1 MSEKTVLAGP
11 ASPGEAGVALPRTP
25 LLSSIARPSD
35 LDRLTSEDL
44 VALAGEIRR
53 YLVATVARTGGHLG
67 PNLGV
72 VELTLALHRTFRSPR
87 DTIVFD
93 TGHQAY
99 VHKLLT
105 GRQDFTHLR
114 ERGGLS
120 GYPARSESVHDV
132 VENSHASTS
141 LSWADGIA
149 RANLLQGHEDRHV
162 VAVIGDGALT
172 GGMAWEALDN
182 IADSSDKHL
191 VIVVNDNG
199 RSYAPTIGGLAHHL
213 DALRTNPGYERML
226 AGVKRILLTQGAPGR
241 AAFDA
246 LHGLKRGLKDVLV
259 PSAFFEDL
267 GIKYTGPVD
276 GHDETALEFALT
288 RAREY
293 ADPVIVHVIT
303 QKGRG
308 YTPAEKDVADRF
320 HAVGR
325 IHPETGLPIV
335 PSRFGWTSVFAEEV
349 LALARGDQR
358 IVAVTAA
365 MQQPVGL
372 QPMADAFPERVID
385 VGIAEQHALTV
396 SAGMAFAGLHPV
408 VALYATFLNRAFDQ
422 VLMDVGLHRAGVTIV
437 LDRAGLTGT
446 DGASH
451 NGMWDMALLAHVP
464 GLRLAAPRDEATLR
478 EDLRTAVATP
488 DAPTVVRY
496 PKGALPERAPAG
508 RILGP
513 PDDPFEAVDVL
524 AEPDDGAPAGGP
536 RQGLLLVA
544 VGAMTPAV
552 LAAGRELAAGG
563 CAVTVMAPRWVVPV
577 PRTLVE
583 AARSFAGVVVVE
595 DGLVDGGVGSRL
607 RDAIEDEAAAGAGRG
622 PLVARVGVP
631 RRFLGTATREQ
642 LLADFGMDSAGIA
655 ATARHLLGAL
665 RLAPDPSAAVG
676 RLSYCRDRPR
686 LREDAKTWAQ
696 AGNAHARTV
705 EAPDNETGL

>member
-1 MSEKTVLAGP
+1 MSERTRTLVEHRDDPGAAPAAPEPPGVAGGPGRAAPEPP
-11 ASPGEAGVALPRTP
+11 ATSEPPAPGTPPDPATSGEAAPELPATP
-25 LLSSIARPSD
+25 LLSTIRRPAD
-35 LDRLTSEDL
+35 LSRLTSEDL
-44 VALAGEIRR
+44 VALAAEIRR
-53 YLVATVARTGGHLG
+53 YLVAAVSRTGGHLG

-72 VELTLALHRTFRSPR
+72 VELTIALHRVFRSPR
-87 DTIVFD
+87 DAIVFD

-105 GRQDFTHLR
+105 GRQDFLRLR
-114 ERGGLS
+114 ERGGVS

-132 VENSHASTS
+132 VENSHASTA

-149 RANLLQGHEDRHV
+149 RANRLQGRADRHV

-182 IADSSDKHL
+182 IADSDDKHL

-226 AGVKRILLTQGAPGR
+226 STVKRGLLSQGAPGR

-308 YTPAEKDVADRF
+308 YTPAENNVADRF

-325 IHPETGLPIV
+325 IHPETGLPVV
-335 PSRFGWTSVFAEEV
+335 PERFGWTAVFAEEIV
-349 LALARGDQR
+349 SLARADER
-358 IVAVTAA
+358 IVAITAA

-372 QPMADAFPERVID
+372 QPLADAMPERVVD
-385 VGIAEQHALTV
+385 VGIAEQHALTAA
-396 SAGMAFAGLHPV
+396 AGMAYAGLHPV

-422 VLMDVGLHRAGVTIV
+422 VLMDVGLHGAGVTIV

-451 NGMWDMALLAHVP
+451 NGMWDMALFSLVP
-464 GLRLAAPRDEATLR
+464 GLRLAAPRDERTLR
-478 EDLRTAVATP
+478 EALRIAVGV
-488 DAPTVVRY
+488 DDGPTIVRY
-496 PKGALPERAPAG
+496 PKGALPAPLPAVRTVG
-508 RILGP
+508 DDDEGP
-513 PDDPFEAVDVL
+513 FGAVDIL
-524 AEPDDGAPAGGP
+524 LEAAGEGAGGP
-536 RQGLLLVA
+536 LLLVG
-544 VGAMTPAV
+544 VGAMVPAT
-552 LAAGRELAAGG
+552 LEAGRALVARGEAI
-563 CAVTVMAPRWVVPV
+563 TVACPRWVVPV
-577 PRTLVE
+577 PRALVGLAA
-583 AARSFAGVVVVE
+583 AARGVVVVE
-595 DGLVDGGVGSRL
+595 DGLVEGGVGSRL
-607 RDAIEDEAAAGAGRG
+607 RDALEDGAAGGGAR
-622 PLVARVGVP
+622 PVVARVGVP
-631 RRFLGTATREQ
+631 RRFVDTADRPQ
-642 LLADFGMDSAGIA
+642 LLADFGMDAAGIER
-655 ATARHLLGAL
+655 TALGL
-665 RLAPDPSAAVG
+665 G
-676 RLSYCRDRPR
+676 RRS
-686 LREDAKTWAQ
+686 
-696 AGNAHARTV
+696 
-705 EAPDNETGL
+705 

>member
-1 MSEKTVLAGP
+1 MSERTRTLVEHRDDPGAAPAAPEPPGGAGGPGRAEPEPPATSEPPAPGTPP
-11 ASPGEAGVALPRTP
+11 ASGAPGEAAPELPATP
-25 LLSSIARPSD
+25 LLSTIRRPAD
-35 LDRLTSEDL
+35 LSRLTSEDL
-44 VALAGEIRR
+44 VALAAEIRR
-53 YLVATVARTGGHLG
+53 YLVAAVSRTGGHLG

-72 VELTLALHRTFRSPR
+72 VELTIALHRVFRSPR
-87 DTIVFD
+87 DAIVFD

-105 GRQDFTHLR
+105 GRQDFLRLR
-114 ERGGLS
+114 ERGGVS

-132 VENSHASTS
+132 VENSHASTA

-149 RANLLQGHEDRHV
+149 RANRLQGRADRHV
-162 VAVIGDGALT
+162 VAVIGDGAMT

-182 IADSSDKHL
+182 IADSDDKHL

-226 AGVKRILLTQGAPGR
+226 STVKRGLLSQGAPGR

-308 YTPAEKDVADRF
+308 YTPAENHVADRF

-325 IHPETGLPIV
+325 IHPETGLPVV
-335 PSRFGWTSVFAEEV
+335 PERFGWTAVFAEEIV
-349 LALARGDQR
+349 SLARADER
-358 IVAVTAA
+358 IVAITAA

-372 QPMADAFPERVID
+372 QPLADAMPERVID
-385 VGIAEQHALTV
+385 VGIAEQHALTAA
-396 SAGMAFAGLHPV
+396 AGMAYAGLHPV

-422 VLMDVGLHRAGVTIV
+422 VLMDVGLHGAGVTIV

-451 NGMWDMALLAHVP
+451 NGMWDMALFCLVP
-464 GLRLAAPRDEATLR
+464 GLRLAAPRDERTLR
-478 EDLRTAVATP
+478 EALRTAVGV
-488 DAPTVVRY
+488 DDGPTIVRY
-496 PKGALPERAPAG
+496 PKGALPAPLPAVRTVG
-508 RILGP
+508 DDDEGP
-513 PDDPFEAVDVL
+513 FGAVDIL
-524 AEPDDGAPAGGP
+524 LEAAGEGAGGP
-536 RQGLLLVA
+536 LLLVG
-544 VGAMTPAV
+544 VGAMVPAT
-552 LAAGRELAAGG
+552 LEAGRALVARGE
-563 CAVTVMAPRWVVPV
+563 AVTVACPRWVVPV
-577 PRTLVE
+577 PRALVGLAA
-583 AARSFAGVVVVE
+583 AARGVVVVE
-595 DGLVDGGVGSRL
+595 DGLVEGGVGSRL
-607 RDAIEDEAAAGAGRG
+607 RDALEDGAAHGGAR
-622 PLVARVGVP
+622 PVVARVGVP
-631 RRFLGTATREQ
+631 RRFVATASRPQ
-642 LLADFGMDSAGIA
+642 LLADFGMDAAGIER
-655 ATARHLLGAL
+655 TALGL
-665 RLAPDPSAAVG
+665 G
-676 RLSYCRDRPR
+676 RRS
-686 LREDAKTWAQ
+686 
-696 AGNAHARTV
+696 
-705 EAPDNETGL
+705 

>member
-1 MSEKTVLAGP
+1 MSERTPTLVEHRDDPGGAPAREPGGP
-11 ASPGEAGVALPRTP
+11 GAQTPELPATP
-25 LLSSIARPSD
+25 LLSAMRRPAD
-35 LDRLTSEDL
+35 LGRLTSEDL
-44 VALAGEIRR
+44 VALAAEIRR
-53 YLVATVARTGGHLG
+53 YLVAAVSRTGGHLG

-72 VELTLALHRTFRSPR
+72 VELTIALHRVFRSPR
-87 DTIVFD
+87 DAIVFD

-105 GRQDFTHLR
+105 GRQDFGRLR
-114 ERGGLS
+114 ERGGVS

-132 VENSHASTS
+132 VENSHASTA

-149 RANLLQGHEDRHV
+149 RANRLQGRADRHV

-182 IADSSDKHL
+182 IADSDDKHL

-226 AGVKRILLTQGAPGR
+226 STVKRGLLSQGAPGR

-308 YTPAEKDVADRF
+308 YTPAENHVADRF

-325 IHPETGLPIV
+325 IHPETGLPVV
-335 PSRFGWTSVFAEEV
+335 PERFGWTAVFAEEIV
-349 LALARGDQR
+349 SLARADER
-358 IVAVTAA
+358 IVAITAA

-372 QPMADAFPERVID
+372 QPLADAMPERVID
-385 VGIAEQHALTV
+385 VGIAEQHALT
-396 SAGMAFAGLHPV
+396 SAAGMAYAGLHPV

-422 VLMDVGLHRAGVTIV
+422 VLMDVGLHGAGVTIV

-451 NGMWDMALLAHVP
+451 NGMWDMALFSLVP
-464 GLRLAAPRDEATLR
+464 GLRLAAPRDERTLR
-478 EDLRTAVATP
+478 EALRTAVGV
-488 DAPTVVRY
+488 DDGPTIVRY
-496 PKGALPERAPAG
+496 PKGALPAPLPAVRTVG
-508 RILGP
+508 DDDEGP
-513 PDDPFEAVDVL
+513 FGAVDIL
-524 AEPDDGAPAGGP
+524 LEAAGEGAGGP
-536 RQGLLLVA
+536 LLLVG
-544 VGAMTPAV
+544 VGAMVPAT
-552 LAAGRELAAGG
+552 LEAGRALVARGE
-563 CAVTVMAPRWVVPV
+563 AVTVACPRWVVPV
-577 PRTLVE
+577 PRALVGLAA
-583 AARSFAGVVVVE
+583 AARGVVVVE
-595 DGLVDGGVGSRL
+595 DGLVEGGVGSRL
-607 RDAIEDEAAAGAGRG
+607 RDALEDGAAHGGAR
-622 PLVARVGVP
+622 PVVARVGVP
-631 RRFLGTATREQ
+631 RRFVATAERSQ
-642 LLADFGMDSAGIA
+642 LLADFGMDAAGIER
-655 ATARHLLGAL
+655 TALGL
-665 RLAPDPSAAVG
+665 G
-676 RLSYCRDRPR
+676 RRS
-686 LREDAKTWAQ
+686 
-696 AGNAHARTV
+696 
-705 EAPDNETGL
+705 

>member
-1 MSEKTVLAGP
+1 MSERTPTLVEHRDDPGGAPAREPGGP
-11 ASPGEAGVALPRTP
+11 GAQTPELPATP
-25 LLSSIARPSD
+25 LLSAIRRPAD
-35 LDRLTSEDL
+35 LGRLTSEDL
-44 VALAGEIRR
+44 VALAAEIRR
-53 YLVATVARTGGHLG
+53 YLVAAVSRTGGHLG

-72 VELTLALHRTFRSPR
+72 VELTIALHRVFRSPR
-87 DTIVFD
+87 DAIVFD

-105 GRQDFTHLR
+105 GRQDFLRLR
-114 ERGGLS
+114 ERGGVS

-132 VENSHASTS
+132 VENSHASTA

-149 RANLLQGHEDRHV
+149 RANRLQGRADRHV

-182 IADSSDKHL
+182 IADSADKHL

-226 AGVKRILLTQGAPGR
+226 STVKRGLLSQGAPGR

-308 YTPAEKDVADRF
+308 YTPAENHVADRF

-325 IHPETGLPIV
+325 IHPETGLPVV
-335 PSRFGWTSVFAEEV
+335 PERFGWTAVFAEEIV
-349 LALARGDQR
+349 SLARADER
-358 IVAVTAA
+358 IVAITAA

-372 QPMADAFPERVID
+372 QPLADAMPERVID
-385 VGIAEQHALTV
+385 VGIAEQHALT
-396 SAGMAFAGLHPV
+396 SAAGMAYAGLHPV

-422 VLMDVGLHRAGVTIV
+422 VLMDVGLHGAGVTIV

-451 NGMWDMALLAHVP
+451 NGMWDMALFCLVP
-464 GLRLAAPRDEATLR
+464 GLRLAAPRDERTLR
-478 EDLRTAVATP
+478 EALRTAVGV
-488 DAPTVVRY
+488 DDGPTIVRY
-496 PKGALPERAPAG
+496 PKGALP
-508 RILGP
+508 GP
-513 PDDPFEAVDVL
+513 LPEVRTVGDDGDEGPFGAVDVL
-524 AEPDDGAPAGGP
+524 LEAAGEGPGGP
-536 RQGLLLVA
+536 LLLVG
-544 VGAMTPAV
+544 VGAMVPAT
-552 LAAGRELAAGG
+552 LEAGRALVARGE
-563 CAVTVMAPRWVVPV
+563 AVTVACPRWVVPV
-577 PRTLVE
+577 PRALVDL
-583 AARSFAGVVVVE
+583 AASARGVVVVE
-595 DGLVDGGVGSRL
+595 DGLVEGGVGSRL
-607 RDAIEDEAAAGAGRG
+607 RDALEDGAVHGGAR
-622 PLVARVGVP
+622 PVVARVGVP
-631 RRFLGTATREQ
+631 RRFVATASRPQ
-642 LLADFGMDSAGIA
+642 LLADFGMDAAGIER
-655 ATARHLLGAL
+655 TALGL
-665 RLAPDPSAAVG
+665 G
-676 RLSYCRDRPR
+676 RRS
-686 LREDAKTWAQ
+686 
-696 AGNAHARTV
+696 
-705 EAPDNETGL
+705 

>member
-1 MSEKTVLAGP
+1 MSERTPTLVGHRDD
-11 ASPGEAGVALPRTP
+11 PGEEPGRDSGNAPERDPGGAPGREPGGPGAQAPELPATP
-25 LLSSIARPSD
+25 LLSAIRRPAD
-35 LDRLTSEDL
+35 LGRLTSEDL
-44 VALAGEIRR
+44 VALAAEIRR
-53 YLVATVARTGGHLG
+53 YLVAAVSRTGGHLG

-72 VELTLALHRTFRSPR
+72 VELTIALHRVFRSPR
-87 DTIVFD
+87 DAIVFD

-105 GRQDFTHLR
+105 GRQDFRRLR
-114 ERGGLS
+114 ERGGVS

-132 VENSHASTS
+132 VENSHASTA

-149 RANLLQGHEDRHV
+149 RANRLQGLADRHV

-182 IADSSDKHL
+182 IADSADKHL

-226 AGVKRILLTQGAPGR
+226 STVKRGLLSQGAPGR

-308 YTPAEKDVADRF
+308 YTPAENHVADRF

-325 IHPETGLPIV
+325 IHPETGLPVV
-335 PSRFGWTSVFAEEV
+335 PERFGWTAVFAEEIV
-349 LALARGDQR
+349 SLARADER
-358 IVAVTAA
+358 IVAITAA

-372 QPMADAFPERVID
+372 QPLADAMPERVID
-385 VGIAEQHALTV
+385 VGIAEQHALTAA
-396 SAGMAFAGLHPV
+396 AGMAYAGLHPV

-422 VLMDVGLHRAGVTIV
+422 VLMDVGLHGAGVTIV

-451 NGMWDMALLAHVP
+451 NGMWDMALFCLVP
-464 GLRLAAPRDEATLR
+464 GLRLAAPRDERTLR
-478 EDLRTAVATP
+478 EALRTAVGV
-488 DAPTVVRY
+488 DDGPTIVRY
-496 PKGALPERAPAG
+496 PKGALP
-508 RILGP
+508 GP
-513 PDDPFEAVDVL
+513 LPEVRTVGDDGDEGPFGAVDVL
-524 AEPDDGAPAGGP
+524 LEAAGEGPGGP
-536 RQGLLLVA
+536 LLLVG
-544 VGAMTPAV
+544 VGAMVPAT
-552 LAAGRELAAGG
+552 LEAGRALVARGE
-563 CAVTVMAPRWVVPV
+563 AVTVACPRWVVPV
-577 PRTLVE
+577 PRALVDL
-583 AARSFAGVVVVE
+583 AASARGVVVVE
-595 DGLVDGGVGSRL
+595 DGLVEGGVGSRL
-607 RDAIEDEAAAGAGRG
+607 RDALEDGAAHGGAR
-622 PLVARVGVP
+622 PVVARVGVP
-631 RRFLGTATREQ
+631 RRFVATASRPQ
-642 LLADFGMDSAGIA
+642 LLADFGMDAAGIER
-655 ATARHLLGAL
+655 TALGL
-665 RLAPDPSAAVG
+665 G
-676 RLSYCRDRPR
+676 RRS
-686 LREDAKTWAQ
+686 
-696 AGNAHARTV
+696 
-705 EAPDNETGL
+705 

>member
-1 MSEKTVLAGP
+1 MSERTPTLVEHRDDPGGAPAREPGGP
-11 ASPGEAGVALPRTP
+11 GAQTPELPATP
-25 LLSSIARPSD
+25 LLSAIRRPAD
-35 LDRLTSEDL
+35 LGRLTSEDL
-44 VALAGEIRR
+44 VALAAEIRR
-53 YLVATVARTGGHLG
+53 YLVAAVSRTGGHLG

-72 VELTLALHRTFRSPR
+72 VELTIALHRVFRSPR
-87 DTIVFD
+87 DAIVFD

-105 GRQDFTHLR
+105 GRQDFGRLR
-114 ERGGLS
+114 ERGGVS

-132 VENSHASTS
+132 VENSHASTA

-149 RANLLQGHEDRHV
+149 RANRLQGRSDRHV
-162 VAVIGDGALT
+162 VAVIGDGAMT

-182 IADSSDKHL
+182 IADSDDKHL

-226 AGVKRILLTQGAPGR
+226 STVKRGLLSQGAPGR

-308 YTPAEKDVADRF
+308 YTPAENNVADRF

-325 IHPETGLPIV
+325 IHPETGLPVV
-335 PSRFGWTSVFAEEV
+335 PERFGWTAVFAEEIV
-349 LALARGDQR
+349 SLARADER
-358 IVAVTAA
+358 IVAITAA

-372 QPMADAFPERVID
+372 QPLADAMPERVID
-385 VGIAEQHALTV
+385 VGIAEQHALTAA
-396 SAGMAFAGLHPV
+396 AGMAYAGLHPV

-422 VLMDVGLHRAGVTIV
+422 VLMDVGLHGAGVTIV

-451 NGMWDMALLAHVP
+451 NGMWDMALFSLVP
-464 GLRLAAPRDEATLR
+464 GLRLAAPRDERTLR
-478 EDLRTAVATP
+478 EALRTAVGV
-488 DAPTVVRY
+488 DDGPTIVRY
-496 PKGALPERAPAG
+496 PKGALP
-508 RILGP
+508 GP
-513 PDDPFEAVDVL
+513 LPEVRTVGDDGDEGPFGAVDVL
-524 AEPDDGAPAGGP
+524 LEAAGEGPGGP
-536 RQGLLLVA
+536 LLLVG
-544 VGAMTPAV
+544 VGAMVPAT
-552 LAAGRELAAGG
+552 LEAGRALVARGE
-563 CAVTVMAPRWVVPV
+563 AVTVACPRWVVPV
-577 PRTLVE
+577 PRALVDL
-583 AARSFAGVVVVE
+583 AASARGVVVVE
-595 DGLVDGGVGSRL
+595 DGLVEGGVGSRL
-607 RDAIEDEAAAGAGRG
+607 RDALEDGATGGGAR
-622 PLVARVGVP
+622 PVVARVGVP
-631 RRFLGTATREQ
+631 RRFVATAERSQ
-642 LLADFGMDSAGIA
+642 LLADFGMDAAGIER
-655 ATARHLLGAL
+655 TALGL
-665 RLAPDPSAAVG
+665 G
-676 RLSYCRDRPR
+676 RRS
-686 LREDAKTWAQ
+686 
-696 AGNAHARTV
+696 
-705 EAPDNETGL
+705 

>member
-1 MSEKTVLAGP
+1 MSERTPTLVGHRDD
-11 ASPGEAGVALPRTP
+11 PGEEPGRDSGNAPERDPGGAPGREPGGPGAQAPELPATP
-25 LLSSIARPSD
+25 LLSAIRRPAD
-35 LDRLTSEDL
+35 LGRLTSEDL
-44 VALAGEIRR
+44 VALAAEIRR
-53 YLVATVARTGGHLG
+53 YLVAAVSRTGGHLG

-72 VELTLALHRTFRSPR
+72 VELTIALHRVFRSPR
-87 DTIVFD
+87 DAIVFD

-105 GRQDFTHLR
+105 GRQDFLRLR
-114 ERGGLS
+114 ERGGVS

-132 VENSHASTS
+132 VENSHASTA

-149 RANLLQGHEDRHV
+149 RANRLQGRADRHV

-182 IADSSDKHL
+182 IADSADKHL

-226 AGVKRILLTQGAPGR
+226 STVKRGLLSQGAPGR

-308 YTPAEKDVADRF
+308 YTPAENHVADRF

-325 IHPETGLPIV
+325 IHPETGLPVV
-335 PSRFGWTSVFAEEV
+335 PERFGWTAVFAEEIV
-349 LALARGDQR
+349 SLARADER
-358 IVAVTAA
+358 IVAITAA

-372 QPMADAFPERVID
+372 QPLADAMPERVID
-385 VGIAEQHALTV
+385 VGIAEQHALT
-396 SAGMAFAGLHPV
+396 SAAGMAYAGLHPV

-422 VLMDVGLHRAGVTIV
+422 VLMDVGLHGAGVTIV

-451 NGMWDMALLAHVP
+451 NGMWDMALFCLVP
-464 GLRLAAPRDEATLR
+464 GLRLAAPRDERTLR
-478 EDLRTAVATP
+478 EALRTAVGV
-488 DAPTVVRY
+488 DDGPTIVRY
-496 PKGALPERAPAG
+496 PKGALP
-508 RILGP
+508 GP
-513 PDDPFEAVDVL
+513 LPEVRTVGDDGDEGPFGAVDVL
-524 AEPDDGAPAGGP
+524 LEAAGEGPGGP
-536 RQGLLLVA
+536 LLLVG
-544 VGAMTPAV
+544 VGAMVPAT
-552 LAAGRELAAGG
+552 LEAGRALVARGE
-563 CAVTVMAPRWVVPV
+563 AVTVACPRWVVPV
-577 PRTLVE
+577 PRALVDL
-583 AARSFAGVVVVE
+583 AASARGVVVVE
-595 DGLVDGGVGSRL
+595 DGLVEGGVGSRL
-607 RDAIEDEAAAGAGRG
+607 RDALEDGAAHGGAR
-622 PLVARVGVP
+622 PVVARVGVP
-631 RRFLGTATREQ
+631 RRFVATASRPQ
-642 LLADFGMDSAGIA
+642 LLADFGMDAAGIER
-655 ATARHLLGAL
+655 TALGL
-665 RLAPDPSAAVG
+665 G
-676 RLSYCRDRPR
+676 RRS
-686 LREDAKTWAQ
+686 
-696 AGNAHARTV
+696 
-705 EAPDNETGL
+705 

>member
-1 MSEKTVLAGP
+1 MSERTPTLVGHRDD
-11 ASPGEAGVALPRTP
+11 PGEEPGRDSGNAPERDPGGAPGREPGGPGAQTPELPATP
-25 LLSSIARPSD
+25 LLSAIRRPAD
-35 LDRLTSEDL
+35 LGRLTSEDL
-44 VALAGEIRR
+44 VALAAEIRR
-53 YLVATVARTGGHLG
+53 YLVAAVSRTGGHLG

-72 VELTLALHRTFRSPR
+72 VELTIALHRVFRSPR
-87 DTIVFD
+87 DAIVFD

-105 GRQDFTHLR
+105 GRQDFLRLR
-114 ERGGLS
+114 ERGGVS

-132 VENSHASTS
+132 VENSHASTA

-149 RANLLQGHEDRHV
+149 RANRLQGRSDRHV
-162 VAVIGDGALT
+162 VAVIGDGAMT

-182 IADSSDKHL
+182 IADSADKHL

-226 AGVKRILLTQGAPGR
+226 STVKRGLLSQGAPGR

-308 YTPAEKDVADRF
+308 YTPAENHVADRF

-325 IHPETGLPIV
+325 IHPETGLPVV
-335 PSRFGWTSVFAEEV
+335 PERFGWTAVFAEEIV
-349 LALARGDQR
+349 SLARADER
-358 IVAVTAA
+358 IVAITAA

-372 QPMADAFPERVID
+372 QPLADAMPERVID
-385 VGIAEQHALTV
+385 VGIAEQHALTAA
-396 SAGMAFAGLHPV
+396 AGMAYAGLHPV

-422 VLMDVGLHRAGVTIV
+422 VLMDVGLHGAGVTIV

-451 NGMWDMALLAHVP
+451 NGMWDMALFCLVP
-464 GLRLAAPRDEATLR
+464 GLRLAAPRDERTLR
-478 EDLRTAVATP
+478 EALRTAVGV
-488 DAPTVVRY
+488 DDGPTIVRY
-496 PKGALPERAPAG
+496 PKGALP
-508 RILGP
+508 GP
-513 PDDPFEAVDVL
+513 LPEVRTVGDDGDEGPFGAVDVL
-524 AEPDDGAPAGGP
+524 LEAAGEGAGGP
-536 RQGLLLVA
+536 LLLVG
-544 VGAMTPAV
+544 VGAMVPAT
-552 LAAGRELAAGG
+552 LEAGRALVARGE
-563 CAVTVMAPRWVVPV
+563 AVTVACPRWVVPV
-577 PRTLVE
+577 PRALVDL
-583 AARSFAGVVVVE
+583 AASARGVVVVE
-595 DGLVDGGVGSRL
+595 DGLVEGGVGSRL
-607 RDAIEDEAAAGAGRG
+607 RDALEDGAAHGGAR
-622 PLVARVGVP
+622 PVVARVGVP
-631 RRFLGTATREQ
+631 RRFVDTADRPQ
-642 LLADFGMDSAGIA
+642 LLADFGMDAAGIER
-655 ATARHLLGAL
+655 TALGL
-665 RLAPDPSAAVG
+665 G
-676 RLSYCRDRPR
+676 RRS
-686 LREDAKTWAQ
+686 
-696 AGNAHARTV
+696 
-705 EAPDNETGL
+705 

>member
-1 MSEKTVLAGP
+1 MSERTRTLVEHRDDPGAAPAAPEPPGGAGGPGRAAPEPP
-11 ASPGEAGVALPRTP
+11 ATSEPPAPGTPPDPATSGEAAPELPATP
-25 LLSSIARPSD
+25 LLSTIRRPAD
-35 LDRLTSEDL
+35 LSRLTSEDL
-44 VALAGEIRR
+44 VALAAEIRR
-53 YLVATVARTGGHLG
+53 YLVAAVSRTGGHLG

-72 VELTLALHRTFRSPR
+72 VELTIALHRVFRSPR
-87 DTIVFD
+87 DAIVFD

-105 GRQDFTHLR
+105 GRQDFGRLR
-114 ERGGLS
+114 ERGGVS

-132 VENSHASTS
+132 VENSHASTA

-149 RANLLQGHEDRHV
+149 RANRLQGLADRHV

-182 IADSSDKHL
+182 IADSADKHL

-226 AGVKRILLTQGAPGR
+226 STVKRGLLSQGAPGR

-308 YTPAEKDVADRF
+308 YTPAENNVADRF

-325 IHPETGLPIV
+325 IHPETGLPVV
-335 PSRFGWTSVFAEEV
+335 PERFGWTAVFAEEIV
-349 LALARGDQR
+349 SLARADER
-358 IVAVTAA
+358 IVAITAA

-372 QPMADAFPERVID
+372 QPLADAMPERVID
-385 VGIAEQHALTV
+385 VGIAEQHALTAA
-396 SAGMAFAGLHPV
+396 AGMAYAGLHPV

-422 VLMDVGLHRAGVTIV
+422 VLMDVGLHGAGVTIV

-451 NGMWDMALLAHVP
+451 NGMWDMALFSLVP
-464 GLRLAAPRDEATLR
+464 GLRLAAPRDERTLR
-478 EDLRTAVATP
+478 EALRTAVGV
-488 DAPTVVRY
+488 DDGPTIVRY
-496 PKGALPERAPAG
+496 PKGALPAPLPAVRTVG
-508 RILGP
+508 DDDEGP
-513 PDDPFEAVDVL
+513 FGAVDIL
-524 AEPDDGAPAGGP
+524 LEAAGEGAGGP
-536 RQGLLLVA
+536 LLLVG
-544 VGAMTPAV
+544 VGAMVPAT
-552 LAAGRELAAGG
+552 LEAGRALVARGE
-563 CAVTVMAPRWVVPV
+563 AVTVACPRWVVPV
-577 PRTLVE
+577 PRALVGLAA
-583 AARSFAGVVVVE
+583 AARGVVVVE
-595 DGLVDGGVGSRL
+595 DGLVEGGVGSRL
-607 RDAIEDEAAAGAGRG
+607 RDALEDGAVGGGAR
-622 PLVARVGVP
+622 PVVARVGVP
-631 RRFLGTATREQ
+631 RRFVATAERSQ
-642 LLADFGMDSAGIA
+642 LLADFGMDAAGIER
-655 ATARHLLGAL
+655 TALGL
-665 RLAPDPSAAVG
+665 G
-676 RLSYCRDRPR
+676 RRS
-686 LREDAKTWAQ
+686 
-696 AGNAHARTV
+696 
-705 EAPDNETGL
+705 

>member
-1 MSEKTVLAGP
+1 MSERIPTLVGHRDD
-11 ASPGEAGVALPRTP
+11 PGEEPGRDSGNAPERDPGGAPGREPGGPGAQAPELPATP
-25 LLSSIARPSD
+25 LLSAIRRPAD
-35 LDRLTSEDL
+35 LGRLTSEDL
-44 VALAGEIRR
+44 VALAAEIRR
-53 YLVATVARTGGHLG
+53 YLVAAVSRTGGHLG

-72 VELTLALHRTFRSPR
+72 VELTIALHRVFRSPR
-87 DTIVFD
+87 DAIVFD

-105 GRQDFTHLR
+105 GRQDFLRLR
-114 ERGGLS
+114 ERGGVS

-132 VENSHASTS
+132 VENSHASTA

-149 RANLLQGHEDRHV
+149 RANRLQGRADRHV

-182 IADSSDKHL
+182 IADSADKHL

-226 AGVKRILLTQGAPGR
+226 STVKRGLLSQGAPGR

-308 YTPAEKDVADRF
+308 YTPAENHVADRF

-325 IHPETGLPIV
+325 IHPETGLPVV
-335 PSRFGWTSVFAEEV
+335 PERFGWTAVFAEEIV
-349 LALARGDQR
+349 SLARADER
-358 IVAVTAA
+358 IVAITAA

-372 QPMADAFPERVID
+372 QPLADAMPERVID
-385 VGIAEQHALTV
+385 VGIAEQHALT
-396 SAGMAFAGLHPV
+396 SAAGMAYAGLHPV

-422 VLMDVGLHRAGVTIV
+422 VLMDVGLHGAGVTIV

-451 NGMWDMALLAHVP
+451 NGMWDMALFCLVP
-464 GLRLAAPRDEATLR
+464 GLRLAAPRDERTLR
-478 EDLRTAVATP
+478 EALRTAVGV
-488 DAPTVVRY
+488 DDGPTIVRY
-496 PKGALPERAPAG
+496 PKGALP
-508 RILGP
+508 GP
-513 PDDPFEAVDVL
+513 LPEVRTVGDDGDEGPFGAVDVL
-524 AEPDDGAPAGGP
+524 LEAAGEGPGGP
-536 RQGLLLVA
+536 LLLVG
-544 VGAMTPAV
+544 VGAMVPAT
-552 LAAGRELAAGG
+552 LEAGRALVARGE
-563 CAVTVMAPRWVVPV
+563 AVTVACPRWVVPV
-577 PRTLVE
+577 PRALVDL
-583 AARSFAGVVVVE
+583 AASARGVVVVE
-595 DGLVDGGVGSRL
+595 DGLVEGGVGSRL
-607 RDAIEDEAAAGAGRG
+607 RDALEDGAAHGGAR
-622 PLVARVGVP
+622 PVVARVGVP
-631 RRFLGTATREQ
+631 RRFVATASRPQ
-642 LLADFGMDSAGIA
+642 LLADFGMDAAGIER
-655 ATARHLLGAL
+655 TALGL
-665 RLAPDPSAAVG
+665 G
-676 RLSYCRDRPR
+676 RRS
-686 LREDAKTWAQ
+686 
-696 AGNAHARTV
+696 
-705 EAPDNETGL
+705 

>member
-1 MSEKTVLAGP
+1 MSERTPTLVEHRDDPGGAPAREPGGP
-11 ASPGEAGVALPRTP
+11 GAQTPELPATP
-25 LLSSIARPSD
+25 LLSAIRRPAD
-35 LDRLTSEDL
+35 LGRLTSEDL
-44 VALAGEIRR
+44 VALAAEIRR
-53 YLVATVARTGGHLG
+53 YLVAAVSRTGGHLG

-72 VELTLALHRTFRSPR
+72 VELTIALHRVFRSPR
-87 DTIVFD
+87 DAIVFD

-105 GRQDFTHLR
+105 GRQDFLRLR
-114 ERGGLS
+114 ERGGVS

-132 VENSHASTS
+132 VENSHASTA

-149 RANLLQGHEDRHV
+149 RANRLQGRADRHV

-182 IADSSDKHL
+182 IADSADKHL

-226 AGVKRILLTQGAPGR
+226 STVKRGLLSQGAPGR

-308 YTPAEKDVADRF
+308 YTPAENHVADRF

-325 IHPETGLPIV
+325 IHPETGLPVV
-335 PSRFGWTSVFAEEV
+335 PERFGWTAVFAEEIV
-349 LALARGDQR
+349 SLARADER
-358 IVAVTAA
+358 IVAITAA

-372 QPMADAFPERVID
+372 QPLADAMPERVID
-385 VGIAEQHALTV
+385 VGIAEQHALT
-396 SAGMAFAGLHPV
+396 SAAGMAYAGLHPV

-422 VLMDVGLHRAGVTIV
+422 VLMDVGLHGAGVTIV

-451 NGMWDMALLAHVP
+451 NGMWDMALFCLVP
-464 GLRLAAPRDEATLR
+464 GLRLAAPRDERTLR
-478 EDLRTAVATP
+478 EALRTAVGV
-488 DAPTVVRY
+488 DDGPTIVRY
-496 PKGALPERAPAG
+496 PKGALP
-508 RILGP
+508 GP
-513 PDDPFEAVDVL
+513 LPEVRTVGDDGDEGPFGAVDVL
-524 AEPDDGAPAGGP
+524 LEAAGEGTGGP
-536 RQGLLLVA
+536 LLLVG
-544 VGAMTPAV
+544 VGAMVPAT
-552 LAAGRELAAGG
+552 LEAGRALVARGE
-563 CAVTVMAPRWVVPV
+563 AVTVACPRWVVPV
-577 PRTLVE
+577 PRALVDL
-583 AARSFAGVVVVE
+583 AASARGVVVVE
-595 DGLVDGGVGSRL
+595 DGLVEGGVGSRL
-607 RDAIEDEAAAGAGRG
+607 RDALEDGAAGGGAR
-622 PLVARVGVP
+622 PVVARVGVP
-631 RRFLGTATREQ
+631 RRFVATASRPQ
-642 LLADFGMDSAGIA
+642 LLADFGMDAAGIER
-655 ATARHLLGAL
+655 TALGL
-665 RLAPDPSAAVG
+665 G
-676 RLSYCRDRPR
+676 RRS
-686 LREDAKTWAQ
+686 
-696 AGNAHARTV
+696 
-705 EAPDNETGL
+705 